1 MACIFT
7 ALKQIWSFFRSTKP
21 PDTKFIEALAY
32 FESSGTIKTTR
43 IKDEDCL
50 LVQEVL
56 AGTLGDKRIKMF
68 SVLFSGLCVFW
79 TAVSLNNPMLMCLS
93 RPETA

>member
-7 ALKQIWSFFRSTKP
+7 PLKQIWSFFRANKAQ
-21 PDTKFIEALAY
+21 DTKFIEALAY
-32 FESSGTIKTTR
+32 FENSGTIKTTR

-56 AGTLGDKRIKMF
+56 AGTL
-68 SVLFSGLCVFW
+68 
-79 TAVSLNNPMLMCLS
+79 
-93 RPETA
+93 